1 MAKLAVIKTGGKQY
15 LVEENQELVV
25 DHLKKK
31 QNEVI
36 SLEVLGIF
44 DQDKQSITLGSPSLK
59 EKAQAKLLEH
69 FKGDKTRVARF
80 RAKVRY
86 RKVRGFR
93 PALSKIRITKI

>member
-15 LVEENQELVV
+15 LVEENQEIVV

-31 QNEVI
+31 PNEGI

-44 DQDKQSITLGSPSLK
+44 DQDKQSVTLGNPSLK
-59 EKAQAKLLEH
+59 DKAKAKLLEQ
-69 FKGDKTRVARF
+69 FKGDKIRVARF

-86 RKVRGFR
+86 RKVSGFR
-93 PALSKIRITKI
+93 PTLSKIKIIKI